1 MARNQVNVTVDT
13 ARLDRLIRQL
23 PGAVDDNIRA
33 IAFEIEK
40 KAKVIAPK
48 DTGALRAS
56 IYTRTSR
63 DNGYAQADAEAH
75 EKNPVVSTHELP
87 EPGQHAAVVGPSVSY
102 AIDVELG
109 TARRAATPYL
119 TPAVREVGND
129 LARRLGQAVEDA
141 AR

>member
-23 PGAVDDNIRA
+23 PSAVEDNIRA
-33 IAFEIEK
+33 IAFAIEA
-40 KAKVIAPK
+40 KAKAKAPV

-56 IYTRTSR
+56 IYTRTNR
-63 DNGYAQADAEAH
+63 QDGFAQASSAARGRNADAALQ
-75 EKNPVVSTHELP
+75 PLP
-87 EPGQHAAVVGPSVSY
+87 EPEPLTAVIGPSVSY

>member
-33 IAFEIEK
+33 IAFAIEA
-40 KAKVIAPK
+40 KAKAKAPV

-56 IYTRTSR
+56 IYTRTAR
-63 DNGYAQADAEAH
+63 DNGYAQASADARQRNADAALQ
-75 EKNPVVSTHELP
+75 PLP
-87 EPGQHAAVVGPSVSY
+87 EPGEHAAVVGPSVGY
-102 AIDVELG
+102 ALDVELG